1 MTPRPNWATRP
12 LTVILVVISTRVPS
26 PCSVMTAVTVAEAFP
41 CPRASRPA
49 AFSTARW
56 AASSFSTKDA
66 VPLYWAVIGP
76 TLTLT
81 SPW

>member
-1 MTPRPNWATRP
+1 
-12 LTVILVVISTRVPS
+12 
-26 PCSVMTAVTVAEAFP
+26 MTAVTVAEAFP
-41 CPRASRPA
+41 CPRTSRPA

-56 AASSFSTKDA
+56 AASSFSTNDA